1 MGRSCPTGCGRTAAS
16 GHLMC
21 GLCWGEVPGHLKHEV
36 YRTWRA
42 WRGNFADTDR
52 LQEYETAR
60 DAAIA
65 SVP

>member
-1 MGRSCPTGCGRTAAS
+1 
-16 GHLMC
+16 MC